1 MLSVKR
7 VKTTCG
13 GYGNF
18 CIPVI
23 EISVVKFVTRIN
35 QIDDKVQLELASF
48 FLFFLGGGIHLHHT
62 NAIRSDQC
70 QTVSTITIA

>member
-18 CIPVI
+18 CKPEL
-23 EISVVKFVTRIN
+23 EISVVKFVTRTN
-35 QIDDKVQLELASF
+35 RIDDEVQLELASF
-48 FLFFLGGGIHLHHT
+48 FIYFLMGGWGIH
-62 NAIRSDQC
+62 
-70 QTVSTITIA
+70 

>member
-18 CIPVI
+18 CIPEI
-23 EISVVKFVTRIN
+23 EISVVKFVTRTN
-35 QIDDKVQLELASF
+35 KIDDEVQLELASV
-48 FLFFLGGGIHLHHT
+48 FFLGGGG
-62 NAIRSDQC
+62 
-70 QTVSTITIA
+70 